1 MAEVAVIAI
10 AVIALF
16 AWPRRRVSP
25 GRVEPARVELVEGF
39 ERVERPH
46 RGGGGV
52 RQLSVEELLCEPAV
66 HKHGAYTLGLSRLIS
81 AHLGSSPL
89 RPPAAQAACQVDG
102 ERPVQEL
109 AEGGV
114 AAHAAHVCTLP
125 TAEGVC
131 NARARGL
138 GAHELDDRERA
149 VGHHLHACRKAPRRL
164 LQGPWDGPS
173 GAIGTPWACRPRL

>member
-1 MAEVAVIAI
+1 
-10 AVIALF
+10 
-16 AWPRRRVSP
+16 
-25 GRVEPARVELVEGF
+25 
-39 ERVERPH
+39 
-46 RGGGGV
+46 V

-66 HKHGAYTLGLSRLIS
+66 HKHG
-81 AHLGSSPL
+81 
-89 RPPAAQAACQVDG
+89 ACQVDG

-138 GAHELDDRERA
+138 GAHELDDRGRA
-149 VGHHLHACRKAPRRL
+149 VGHHLHALGMQAASVDGEQRIVERAQHPVKVLCPLTLGQPRLVLRRVSSGVGVLEVAAAAGAPRPVEKEVQLVVSEESMHVLREA
-164 LQGPWDGPS
+164 QS
-173 GAIGTPWACRPRL
+173 